1 MGSASLPSHLLV
13 FLIWKPPLGRGLVVA
28 PPDMTFVR
36 NAPKLSLLN
45 EASIV
50 AKTDLFGET
59 AMTAG

>member
-1 MGSASLPSHLLV
+1 
-13 FLIWKPPLGRGLVVA
+13 LGRGLVVA